1 MKVLVGSHN
10 PTKVE
15 AVQKAFACYFGHE
28 ITIVARSVES
38 HVSHQPI
45 NDETFAG
52 ARNRALELN
61 RLNQT
66 ENLGASYCVG
76 IEAGII
82 QLYSVWYAF
91 SAVCIM
97 DDRDRL
103 GWGVT
108 PMWELPPHIA
118 QELLGGVELGDVMDR
133 LMGEQNTKQKGGA
146 VAYFTHGITNRKTI
160 YTQAVT
166 LALIP
171 FVNAQHYFGDQA

>member
-15 AVQKAFACYFGHE
+15 AVQKAFARYFDE
-28 ITIVARSVES
+28 VAIMARPVES
-38 HVSHQPI
+38 HVSGQPI

-52 ARNRALELN
+52 AKNRALELN
-61 RLNQT
+61 RLNQA
-66 ENLGASYCVG
+66 ESLGASFCVG

-82 QLYSVWYAF
+82 QLYSVWYAL
-91 SAVCIM
+91 SAVCIL
-97 DDRDRL
+97 DDRGRL

-108 PMWELPPHIA
+108 PMWELPPRITP
-118 QELLGGVELGDVMDR
+118 ELLGGVELGDVMDR

-146 VAYFTHGITNRKTI
+146 VAYFTGGITNRKTI

-171 FVNAQHYFGDQA
+171 FVNGQHYFGDQA

>member
-1 MKVLVGSHN
+1 MQVLVGSHN

-15 AVQKAFACYFGHE
+15 AVQEAFARYFDQ
-28 ITIVARSVES
+28 VALLARTVES
-38 HVSHQPI
+38 HVSRQPV

-52 ARNRALELN
+52 ARHRALELS

-66 ENLGASYCVG
+66 ENLGASFCVG

-91 SAVCIM
+91 SAVCIV
-97 DDRDRL
+97 DDRGRL
-103 GWGVT
+103 GWGIT
-108 PMWELPPHIA
+108 PMWELPPRITS
-118 QELLGGVELGDVMDR
+118 ELLGGAELGDVMDR
-133 LMGEQNTKQKGGA
+133 LAGERNTKQKGGA
-146 VAYFTHGITNRKTI
+146 VAYFSRGITNRKTI

-171 FVNAQHYFGDQA
+171 FVNAQHYFGDQR